1 MANTLKFGNGEW
13 YGKKDTILAYNDEN
27 SNYKPLPFDFSRAS
41 SATVINKD
49 GLIETVG
56 SGQPRIDYKDDSK
69 GALKLEPQRTNL
81 VTYSEDFADAY
92 WGKGSTTVSS
102 NASISLDGTLNADLI
117 YPNASGTTKFS
128 VGIDKVTSGLSTSE
142 RINSVFVKS
151 NNWQWIYLLDPS
163 GFKSVWFDVINGVVG
178 TQEANSV
185 GTIEDYGNGWF
196 RCSISSHSTSVNYN
210 YTGVYFSD
218 ANGSSVCTN
227 NSTDGVYLC
236 GAQVEEGS
244 YATSYI
250 PTQGSA
256 VTRLRDECLKDD
268 FSILTVGNSYT
279 LFFDVD
285 LNEKDD
291 NKTFFNIENTSA
303 ATSFTV
309 RSVLGG
315 VIRVYNNLDSQYP
328 TGNLASS
335 TSKWVVR
342 IDGTSFK
349 IFGAEGS
356 LSGTLTTARDMGEGI
371 FGRYSQTKI
380 NDFKV
385 YNTALSDSECEALTQ
400 V

>member
-41 SATVINKD
+41 KATVINKD
-49 GLIETVG
+49 GLIEVVG
-56 SGQPRIDYKDDSK
+56 SGEPRVDYKDNTKGALLLEPSRTNSVLQSNQFDTTWIATNTNVLGGQSGIYGSSDAWKLSENTVNSVHILLQNTTSVSNNTFSIYLKKGTKNKVLLFDGTNNNGAKFNLETQSVHSYYSGPIDYKIEILS
-69 GALKLEPQRTNL
+69 
-81 VTYSEDFADAY
+81 
-92 WGKGSTTVSS
+92 
-102 NASISLDGTLNADLI
+102 DGWAR
-117 YPNASGTTKFS
+117 Y
-128 VGIDKVTSGLSTSE
+128 
-142 RINSVFVKS
+142 
-151 NNWQWIYLLDPS
+151 
-163 GFKSVWFDVINGVVG
+163 
-178 TQEANSV
+178 
-185 GTIEDYGNGWF
+185 
-196 RCSISSHSTSVNYN
+196 SISSSNTSSSFRVYMLDDNYN
-210 YTGVYFSD
+210 LSY
-218 ANGSSVCTN
+218 
-227 NSTDGVYLC
+227 DGNIENYIYIQN
-236 GAQVEEGS
+236 AQLEQGS

-250 PTQGSA
+250 PTSGST

-291 NKTFFNIENTSA
+291 NKTFFNIENSSGT
-303 ATSFTV
+303 TSFTV

-328 TGNLASS
+328 TNNLGSS
-335 TSKWVVR
+335 TNKWVVR

-385 YNTALSDSECEALTQ
+385 YNTALSDSESEAL
-400 V
+400 VN